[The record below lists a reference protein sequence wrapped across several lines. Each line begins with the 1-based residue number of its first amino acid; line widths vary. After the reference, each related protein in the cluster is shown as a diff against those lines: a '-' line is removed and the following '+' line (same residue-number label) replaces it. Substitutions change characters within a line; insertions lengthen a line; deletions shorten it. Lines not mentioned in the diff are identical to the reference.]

1 MMRLPLDE
9 AADRIEPLA
18 TEYARVA
25 DALGAL
31 RRGLTA

>member
-1 MMRLPLDE
+1 MVRLPLE
-9 AADRIEPLA
+9 GAEDRIESLA
-18 TEYARVA
+18 AEYARVV